1 MKTKTIA
8 WDSAAHLETED
19 DIAAYLDAVLEEG
32 DPALVAHAI
41 GIVARARGMS
51 EIAKASGLTRPS
63 LYKSLSSDGKPEFET
78 IMKVLKALGLR
89 LSVQA

>member
-19 DIAAYLDAVLEEG
+19 DIATYLDAVLEEG
-32 DPALVAHAI
+32 DPALIAHAI

-78 IMKVLKALGLR
+78 IVKVLKALGLR

>member
-8 WDSAAHLETED
+8 WDSAAHLETEE

>member
-8 WDSAAHLETED
+8 WDSAAHLETEE

-78 IMKVLKALGLR
+78 IVKVLKALGLR

>member
-8 WDSAAHLETED
+8 WDSAAHLETEE

-51 EIAKASGLTRPS
+51 EIAKATGLTRPS

>member
-1 MKTKTIA
+1 MPTKTIA
-8 WDSAAHLETED
+8 WDSAAHLGSEE

-51 EIAKASGLTRPS
+51 EIAEASGLTRAS
-63 LYKSLSSDGKPEFET
+63 LYKALSAEGKPEFAT
-78 IMKVLKALGLR
+78 IMKVMQALGLR
-89 LSVQA
+89 LAVHS